1 MNNQTLNTDK
11 WSPWHYL
18 NADAAVPDEPGVYE
32 IRTNFEFSRLRGSSS
47 LVTIGSATASLR
59 KRLCEQRFNNAVRY
73 QNRAEK
79 WLTQAGYTLEFRFTT
94 VSGVE
99 ARYLEALR
107 LMEYENKHW
116 ELPPGNEA
124 LPTTAI
130 RRYIEQRH
138 GRFTEKTLRD
148 LLEHHGSPDKV
159 ASVLGVSPAVV
170 ENLVVYWG
178 IISPRNLAQKT

>member
-1 MNNQTLNTDK
+1 MSSQKLNREK
-11 WSPWHYL
+11 WSPWHRL
-18 NADAAVPDEPGVYE
+18 KADASVPDEPDVYE
-32 IRTNFEFSRLRGSSS
+32 IRTDFELSRVRGLSS
-47 LVTIGSATASLR
+47 LVTIGSATTSLR

-79 WLTQAGYTLEFRFTT
+79 WLTQAGRTLEFRYATT
-94 VSGVE
+94 GSGAE

-107 LMEYENKHW
+107 LMEYENEHW

-124 LPTTAI
+124 LPITAI
-130 RRYIEQRH
+130 KRYIEQRH
-138 GRFTEKTLRD
+138 GRFTEKTLRG

-159 ASVLGVSPAVV
+159 AGLLGVPPAVV

-178 IISPRNLAQKT
+178 IISR